1 MKKTVG
7 NNIRNLRQEKSITQT
22 ELADKVNK
30 SLRTIQKY
38 ETGEIFPSIANIK
51 TIAEVLEVDPYKDIL
66 DDAQPVEAI
75 EPVKEAINHPSHYN
89 MGKYKL

>member
-30 SLRTIQKY
+30 SLRTIQK
-38 ETGEIFPSIANIK
+38 
-51 TIAEVLEVDPYKDIL
+51 
-66 DDAQPVEAI
+66 
-75 EPVKEAINHPSHYN
+75 
-89 MGKYKL
+89 